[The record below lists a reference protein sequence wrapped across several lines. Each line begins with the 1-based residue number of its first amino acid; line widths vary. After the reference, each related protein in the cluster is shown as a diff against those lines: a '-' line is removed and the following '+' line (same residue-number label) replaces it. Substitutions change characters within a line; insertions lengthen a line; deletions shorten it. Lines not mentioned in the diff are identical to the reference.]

1 MQLQSLTIEFI
12 LLQISVAFSPGLII
26 ALVVNEAVQ
35 KGKKN
40 ALQVAYGAAAGAIG
54 ITIIT
59 AAVITYI
66 FSLIPEILTFIYIF
80 GIIYI
85 VYKGIKTIQD
95 KGDSPKVLGSASFLS
110 GFKINLANPKMWVFY
125 LSVLPLFITDESNIF
140 SSLIFLGIVTIFI
153 NLFADISYALLSS
166 YLFNNS
172 STKVKRYINVI
183 SGICLIG
190 IGIYLFFSRFIW
202 IFSRFNRIIRFVIL
216 KKFWN
221 CTYATQS
228 GW

>member
-35 KGKKN
+35 KGRKN
-40 ALQVAYGAAAGAIG
+40 ALQVAYGAATGAIG
-54 ITIIT
+54 ITLIT

-95 KGDSPKVLGSASFLS
+95 KGESPKVLGSASFLS

-140 SSLIFLGIVTIFI
+140 SSLIYLGIVTIFI
-153 NLFADISYALLSS
+153 NLFADISYALVSS
-166 YLFNNS
+166 YLFNNPT
-172 STKVKRYINVI
+172 TKVKRYINII
-183 SGICLIG
+183 SGLCLIG
-190 IGIYLFFSRFIW
+190 IGIYLFFSRFI
-202 IFSRFNRIIRFVIL
+202 
-216 KKFWN
+216 
-221 CTYATQS
+221 
-228 GW
+228 

>member
-35 KGKKN
+35 KGRKN
-40 ALQVAYGAAAGAIG
+40 ALQVAYGAAAGAMG

-95 KGDSPKVLGSASFLS
+95 KGDSPEVLGSASFMS

-140 SSLIFLGIVTIFI
+140 SSLIYLGIVTIFI

-172 STKVKRYINVI
+172 STKIKRYINI
-183 SGICLIG
+183 FSGICLIG
-190 IGIYLFFSRFIW
+190 IGIYLFFSRFI
-202 IFSRFNRIIRFVIL
+202 
-216 KKFWN
+216 
-221 CTYATQS
+221 
-228 GW
+228 

>member
-35 KGKKN
+35 KGRKN
-40 ALQVAYGAAAGAIG
+40 ALQVAYGAATGAIG
-54 ITIIT
+54 ITLIT

-95 KGDSPKVLGSASFLS
+95 KGDSPKVLGSASFMS

-140 SSLIFLGIVTIFI
+140 SSLIYLGIVTIFI

-172 STKVKRYINVI
+172 STKIKRYINI
-183 SGICLIG
+183 FSGVCLIG
-190 IGIYLFFSRFIW
+190 IGIYLFFSRFI
-202 IFSRFNRIIRFVIL
+202 
-216 KKFWN
+216 
-221 CTYATQS
+221 
-228 GW
+228 

>member
-35 KGKKN
+35 KGRKN

-85 VYKGIKTIQD
+85 VYKGIKTVQD

-140 SSLIFLGIVTIFI
+140 SSLIYLGIVTIFI
-153 NLFADISYALLSS
+153 NLFADISYALVSS
-166 YLFNNS
+166 YLFNNPT
-172 STKVKRYINVI
+172 TKVKRYINII
-183 SGICLIG
+183 SGLCLIG
-190 IGIYLFFSRFIW
+190 IGIYLFFSRF
-202 IFSRFNRIIRFVIL
+202 V
-216 KKFWN
+216 
-221 CTYATQS
+221 
-228 GW
+228 

>member
-40 ALQVAYGAAAGAIG
+40 ALQVAYGAATGAIG
-54 ITIIT
+54 ITLIT

-95 KGDSPKVLGSASFLS
+95 KGDSPEVLVSASYMS
-110 GFKINLANPKMWVFY
+110 GLKINLANPKMWVFY

-140 SSLIFLGIVTIFI
+140 SSLIYLGIVTIFI

-172 STKVKRYINVI
+172 STKIKRYINI
-183 SGICLIG
+183 FSGICLIG
-190 IGIYLFFSRFIW
+190 IGIYLFFSRFI
-202 IFSRFNRIIRFVIL
+202 
-216 KKFWN
+216 
-221 CTYATQS
+221 
-228 GW
+228 

>member
-35 KGKKN
+35 KGRKN

-59 AAVITYI
+59 AGVITYI

-95 KGDSPKVLGSASFLS
+95 KGDSPKVLSSASFMS

-125 LSVLPLFITDESNIF
+125 LSVLPLFITDESSIF
-140 SSLIFLGIVTIFI
+140 SSLIYLGIVTIFI
-153 NLFADISYALLSS
+153 NLFADISYAFVSS

-172 STKVKRYINVI
+172 TTKVKRYINI
-183 SGICLIG
+183 FSGICLIG
-190 IGIYLFFSRFIW
+190 IGIYLFFSRFI
-202 IFSRFNRIIRFVIL
+202 
-216 KKFWN
+216 
-221 CTYATQS
+221 
-228 GW
+228 

>member
-35 KGKKN
+35 KGRKN

-59 AAVITYI
+59 AGVITYI

-140 SSLIFLGIVTIFI
+140 SSLLFLGIVTIFI

-172 STKVKRYINVI
+172 TTKVKRYINII
-183 SGICLIG
+183 SGVCLIG
-190 IGIYLFFSRFIW
+190 IGVYLFFSRFI
-202 IFSRFNRIIRFVIL
+202 
-216 KKFWN
+216 
-221 CTYATQS
+221 
-228 GW
+228 

>member
-35 KGKKN
+35 KGRKN
-40 ALQVAYGAAAGAIG
+40 ALQVAYGAATGAIG
-54 ITIIT
+54 ITLIT

-95 KGDSPKVLGSASFLS
+95 KGDSPKVLGSASFLA

-140 SSLIFLGIVTIFI
+140 SSLIYLGIVTIFI

-172 STKVKRYINVI
+172 TTKVKRYINII
-183 SGICLIG
+183 SGVCLIG
-190 IGIYLFFSRFIW
+190 IGIYLFFSRFI
-202 IFSRFNRIIRFVIL
+202 
-216 KKFWN
+216 
-221 CTYATQS
+221 
-228 GW
+228 

>member
-1 MQLQSLTIEFI
+1 MKLQSLTIEFI

-35 KGKKN
+35 KGRKN
-40 ALQVAYGAAAGAIG
+40 GLQVAYGAATGAIG

-59 AAVITYI
+59 AGVITYI

-95 KGDSPKVLGSASFLS
+95 KGDSPKVLGSASFMS

-125 LSVLPLFITDESNIF
+125 LSVLPLFITDESSIF
-140 SSLIFLGIVTIFI
+140 SSLIYLGIVTIFI

-172 STKVKRYINVI
+172 STKIKRYINI
-183 SGICLIG
+183 FSGVCLIG
-190 IGIYLFFSRFIW
+190 IGIYLFFSRFI
-202 IFSRFNRIIRFVIL
+202 
-216 KKFWN
+216 
-221 CTYATQS
+221 
-228 GW
+228 

>member
-12 LLQISVAFSPGLII
+12 LLQVSVAFSPGLII

-35 KGKKN
+35 KGRRN
-40 ALQVAYGAAAGAIG
+40 ALQVAYGAASGAIG

-140 SSLIFLGIVTIFI
+140 SSLIYLGIVTIFI

-172 STKVKRYINVI
+172 STKIKRYINI
-183 SGICLIG
+183 FSGICLIG
-190 IGIYLFFSRFIW
+190 IGIYLFFSRFI
-202 IFSRFNRIIRFVIL
+202 
-216 KKFWN
+216 
-221 CTYATQS
+221 
-228 GW
+228 

>member
-1 MQLQSLTIEFI
+1 VQLQSLTIEFI

-35 KGKKN
+35 KGRKN

-85 VYKGIKTIQD
+85 VYKGIKTVQD

-140 SSLIFLGIVTIFI
+140 SSLIYLGIVTIFI
-153 NLFADISYALLSS
+153 NLFADISYALVSS
-166 YLFNNS
+166 YLFNNPT
-172 STKVKRYINVI
+172 TKVKRYINII
-183 SGICLIG
+183 SGLCLVG
-190 IGIYLFFSRFIW
+190 IGIYLFFSRFI
-202 IFSRFNRIIRFVIL
+202 
-216 KKFWN
+216 
-221 CTYATQS
+221 
-228 GW
+228 

>member
-35 KGKKN
+35 KGRKN
-40 ALQVAYGAAAGAIG
+40 ALQVAYGAASGAIG

-140 SSLIFLGIVTIFI
+140 SSLIYLGIVTIFI
-153 NLFADISYALLSS
+153 NLFSDISYALLSS

-172 STKVKRYINVI
+172 TTKVKRYINII
-183 SGICLIG
+183 SGLCLIG
-190 IGIYLFFSRFIW
+190 IGIYLFFSRFI
-202 IFSRFNRIIRFVIL
+202 
-216 KKFWN
+216 
-221 CTYATQS
+221 
-228 GW
+228 

>member
-35 KGKKN
+35 KGRKN
-40 ALQVAYGAAAGAIG
+40 ALQVAYGAATGAIG
-54 ITIIT
+54 ITLIT
-59 AAVITYI
+59 AAVISYI

-95 KGDSPKVLGSASFLS
+95 KGDSPEVLGSASFMS

-125 LSVLPLFITDESNIF
+125 LSVLPLCITDESNIF
-140 SSLIFLGIVTIFI
+140 SSLIYLGIVTIFI

-172 STKVKRYINVI
+172 TTKVKRYINMI
-183 SGICLIG
+183 SGLCLVG
-190 IGIYLFFSRFIW
+190 IGIYLFFSRFI
-202 IFSRFNRIIRFVIL
+202 
-216 KKFWN
+216 
-221 CTYATQS
+221 
-228 GW
+228 

>member
-35 KGKKN
+35 KGRKN
-40 ALQVAYGAAAGAIG
+40 ALQVAYGAASGAIG

-140 SSLIFLGIVTIFI
+140 SSLIYLGIVTIFI
-153 NLFADISYALLSS
+153 NLFADISYALVSS

-172 STKVKRYINVI
+172 STKIKRYINI
-183 SGICLIG
+183 FSGICLIG
-190 IGIYLFFSRFIW
+190 IGIYLFFSRFI
-202 IFSRFNRIIRFVIL
+202 
-216 KKFWN
+216 
-221 CTYATQS
+221 
-228 GW
+228 

>member
-26 ALVVNEAVQ
+26 ALVVNEGVQ
-35 KGKKN
+35 KGRKN
-40 ALQVAYGAAAGAIG
+40 ALQVAYGAASGAIG

-59 AAVITYI
+59 AGVITYI

-95 KGDSPKVLGSASFLS
+95 KGDSPKVLGSASFMS

-125 LSVLPLFITDESNIF
+125 LSVLPLFITNESSIF
-140 SSLIFLGIVTIFI
+140 SSLIYLGIVTIFI
-153 NLFADISYALLSS
+153 NLFADTSYALLSS

-172 STKVKRYINVI
+172 SKKIKRYINI
-183 SGICLIG
+183 FSGVCLIG
-190 IGIYLFFSRFIW
+190 IGIYLFFSRFI
-202 IFSRFNRIIRFVIL
+202 
-216 KKFWN
+216 
-221 CTYATQS
+221 
-228 GW
+228 

>member
-40 ALQVAYGAAAGAIG
+40 ALQVAYGAATGAIG
-54 ITIIT
+54 ITLIT

-95 KGDSPKVLGSASFLS
+95 KGDSPEVLGSASFMS

-125 LSVLPLFITDESNIF
+125 LSVLPLFITDESSIF
-140 SSLIFLGIVTIFI
+140 SSLIYLGIVTIFI

-172 STKVKRYINVI
+172 STKIKRYINI
-183 SGICLIG
+183 FSGICLIG
-190 IGIYLFFSRFIW
+190 IGIYLFFSRFI
-202 IFSRFNRIIRFVIL
+202 
-216 KKFWN
+216 
-221 CTYATQS
+221 
-228 GW
+228 

>member
-35 KGKKN
+35 KGRKN

-95 KGDSPKVLGSASFLS
+95 KGDSPKVLGSASFMS

-125 LSVLPLFITDESNIF
+125 LSVLPLFITDESSIF
-140 SSLIFLGIVTIFI
+140 SSLIYLGIVTIFI

-172 STKVKRYINVI
+172 STKIKRYINI
-183 SGICLIG
+183 FSGICLIG
-190 IGIYLFFSRFIW
+190 IGIYLFFSRFI
-202 IFSRFNRIIRFVIL
+202 
-216 KKFWN
+216 
-221 CTYATQS
+221 
-228 GW
+228 

>member
-35 KGKKN
+35 KGRKN

-54 ITIIT
+54 ITLIT

-95 KGDSPKVLGSASFLS
+95 KGESPKVLGSASFLS

-140 SSLIFLGIVTIFI
+140 SSLIYLGIVTIFI

-172 STKVKRYINVI
+172 STKIIRYINI
-183 SGICLIG
+183 FSGICLIG
-190 IGIYLFFSRFIW
+190 IGIYLFFSRFI
-202 IFSRFNRIIRFVIL
+202 
-216 KKFWN
+216 
-221 CTYATQS
+221 
-228 GW
+228 

>member
-35 KGKKN
+35 KGRKN

-59 AAVITYI
+59 SAVITYI

-80 GIIYI
+80 GMIYI
-85 VYKGIKTIQD
+85 VYKGIKTLKD
-95 KGDSPKVLGSASFLS
+95 NGDTPEIFGSASFIS

-166 YLFNNS
+166 YLFNDS
-172 STKVKRYINVI
+172 SAKVKRYINII
-183 SGICLIG
+183 SGVCLIG
-190 IGIYLFFSRFIW
+190 IGIYLFFSRFI
-202 IFSRFNRIIRFVIL
+202 
-216 KKFWN
+216 
-221 CTYATQS
+221 
-228 GW
+228 

>member
-1 MQLQSLTIEFI
+1 MVSSSTVIELI
-12 LLQISVAFSPGLII
+12 ILQISVAFSPGLII

-35 KGKKN
+35 KGRKN

-54 ITIIT
+54 ITIIP
-59 AAVITYI
+59 AGVITYI

-125 LSVLPLFITDESNIF
+125 ISVLPLFITDESNIF
-140 SSLIFLGIVTIFI
+140 SSLLFVLISSYSFI
-153 NLFADISYALLSS
+153 LFASSSLIALILSS
-166 YLFNNS
+166 SNS
-172 STKVKRYINVI
+172 
-183 SGICLIG
+183 
-190 IGIYLFFSRFIW
+190 
-202 IFSRFNRIIRFVIL
+202 FVI
-216 KKFWN
+216 K
-221 CTYATQS
+221 
-228 GW
+228 

>member
-35 KGKKN
+35 KGRKN

-95 KGDSPKVLGSASFLS
+95 KGDSPKVLGSASFMS

-140 SSLIFLGIVTIFI
+140 SSLIYLGIVTIFI
-153 NLFADISYALLSS
+153 NLFADISYAFVSS

-172 STKVKRYINVI
+172 TTKVKRYINII
-183 SGICLIG
+183 SGLCLIG
-190 IGIYLFFSRFIW
+190 IGIYLFFSRFI
-202 IFSRFNRIIRFVIL
+202 
-216 KKFWN
+216 
-221 CTYATQS
+221 
-228 GW
+228 

>member
-35 KGKKN
+35 KGRKN

-59 AAVITYI
+59 AGVITYI

-95 KGDSPKVLGSASFLS
+95 KSDSLKVLGSASFLS

-125 LSVLPLFITDESNIF
+125 LSVLPLFIKDESNIF

-172 STKVKRYINVI
+172 TTKVKRYINII
-183 SGICLIG
+183 SGVCLIG
-190 IGIYLFFSRFIW
+190 IGIYLFFSRFI
-202 IFSRFNRIIRFVIL
+202 
-216 KKFWN
+216 
-221 CTYATQS
+221 
-228 GW
+228 

>member
-35 KGKKN
+35 KGRKN

-54 ITIIT
+54 ITLIT

-95 KGDSPKVLGSASFLS
+95 KGDSPEVLGSASFMS

-140 SSLIFLGIVTIFI
+140 SSLIYLGIVTIFI
-153 NLFADISYALLSS
+153 NLFADISYAFVSS

-172 STKVKRYINVI
+172 TTKVKRYINII
-183 SGICLIG
+183 SGLCLIG
-190 IGIYLFFSRFIW
+190 IGIYLFFSRFI
-202 IFSRFNRIIRFVIL
+202 
-216 KKFWN
+216 
-221 CTYATQS
+221 
-228 GW
+228 

>member
-35 KGKKN
+35 KGRKN
-40 ALQVAYGAAAGAIG
+40 ALQVAYGAATGAIG

-59 AAVITYI
+59 AGVITYI

-85 VYKGIKTIQD
+85 IYKGIKTIKD
-95 KGDSPKVLGSASFLS
+95 KGDSPKVLSSASFMS

-125 LSVLPLFITDESNIF
+125 LSVLPLFITDESSIF
-140 SSLIFLGIVTIFI
+140 SSLIYLGIMTIFI

-172 STKVKRYINVI
+172 STKIKRYINI
-183 SGICLIG
+183 FSGTCLIG
-190 IGIYLFFSRFIW
+190 IGIYLFFSRF
-202 IFSRFNRIIRFVIL
+202 
-216 KKFWN
+216 
-221 CTYATQS
+221 T
-228 GW
+228 

>member
-35 KGKKN
+35 KGRKN
-40 ALQVAYGAAAGAIG
+40 ALQVAYGAASGAIG

-153 NLFADISYALLSS
+153 NLFADISYAILSS

-190 IGIYLFFSRFIW
+190 IGIYLFFSRFI
-202 IFSRFNRIIRFVIL
+202 
-216 KKFWN
+216 
-221 CTYATQS
+221 
-228 GW
+228 

>member
-35 KGKKN
+35 KGRKN

-140 SSLIFLGIVTIFI
+140 SYLIYLGIVTIFI

-172 STKVKRYINVI
+172 TTKVKRYINMI
-183 SGICLIG
+183 SGLCLVG
-190 IGIYLFFSRFIW
+190 IGIYLFFSRFI
-202 IFSRFNRIIRFVIL
+202 
-216 KKFWN
+216 
-221 CTYATQS
+221 
-228 GW
+228 

>member
-35 KGKKN
+35 KGRKN

-95 KGDSPKVLGSASFLS
+95 KGDGPKVLGSASFLS

-140 SSLIFLGIVTIFI
+140 SSLIYLGIVTIFI

-172 STKVKRYINVI
+172 TTKVKRYINMI
-183 SGICLIG
+183 SGLCLVG
-190 IGIYLFFSRFIW
+190 IGIYLFFSRFI
-202 IFSRFNRIIRFVIL
+202 
-216 KKFWN
+216 
-221 CTYATQS
+221 
-228 GW
+228 

>member
-35 KGKKN
+35 KGRKN

-95 KGDSPKVLGSASFLS
+95 KGDGPKVLGSASFLS

-140 SSLIFLGIVTIFI
+140 SSLIYLGIVTIFI

-172 STKVKRYINVI
+172 TTKVKRYINII
-183 SGICLIG
+183 SGLCLIG
-190 IGIYLFFSRFIW
+190 IGIYLFFSRFI
-202 IFSRFNRIIRFVIL
+202 
-216 KKFWN
+216 
-221 CTYATQS
+221 
-228 GW
+228 

>member
-35 KGKKN
+35 KGRKN
-40 ALQVAYGAAAGAIG
+40 ALQVAYGAATGAIG
-54 ITIIT
+54 ITLIT

-85 VYKGIKTIQD
+85 VYKGIKTVQD

-172 STKVKRYINVI
+172 TTKVKRYINII
-183 SGICLIG
+183 SGVCLIG
-190 IGIYLFFSRFIW
+190 IGIYLFFSRFI
-202 IFSRFNRIIRFVIL
+202 
-216 KKFWN
+216 
-221 CTYATQS
+221 
-228 GW
+228 

>member
-35 KGKKN
+35 KGRKN

-125 LSVLPLFITDESNIF
+125 ISVLPLFITDESNIF

-172 STKVKRYINVI
+172 STKIKRYINI
-183 SGICLIG
+183 FSGICLIG
-190 IGIYLFFSRFIW
+190 IGIYLFFSRFI
-202 IFSRFNRIIRFVIL
+202 
-216 KKFWN
+216 
-221 CTYATQS
+221 
-228 GW
+228 

>member
-35 KGKKN
+35 KGRKN
-40 ALQVAYGAAAGAIG
+40 ALQVAYGAAAGAVG

-172 STKVKRYINVI
+172 TTKVKRYINII

-190 IGIYLFFSRFIW
+190 IGVYLFFSRFI
-202 IFSRFNRIIRFVIL
+202 
-216 KKFWN
+216 
-221 CTYATQS
+221 
-228 GW
+228 

>member
-35 KGKKN
+35 KGRKN
-40 ALQVAYGAAAGAIG
+40 ALQVAYGAASGAIG

-140 SSLIFLGIVTIFI
+140 SSLIYLGIVTIFI
-153 NLFADISYALLSS
+153 NLFADISYAFLSS

-172 STKVKRYINVI
+172 TTKVKRYINII
-183 SGICLIG
+183 SGLCLIG
-190 IGIYLFFSRFIW
+190 IGIYLFFSRFI
-202 IFSRFNRIIRFVIL
+202 
-216 KKFWN
+216 
-221 CTYATQS
+221 
-228 GW
+228 

>member
-1 MQLQSLTIEFI
+1 MQFQSLTIEFI

-35 KGKKN
+35 KGRKN

-166 YLFNNS
+166 YLFKNS
-172 STKVKRYINVI
+172 TTKVKMYINII
-183 SGICLIG
+183 SGVCLIG
-190 IGIYLFFSRFIW
+190 IGIYLFFSRFI
-202 IFSRFNRIIRFVIL
+202 
-216 KKFWN
+216 
-221 CTYATQS
+221 
-228 GW
+228 